1 MEPCKVAQP
10 HIEIYTLKKM
20 LFKNRNFMQIDHAM
34 RTYKKAAKDL
44 VKSLLLWL
52 SIIRKSTKPN

>member
-44 VKSLLLWL
+44 VKSFLK
-52 SIIRKSTKPN
+52 IQ